1 MKELK
6 IINKN
11 IEEIKE
17 YENNAKEHPQWQV
30 DQIANSIQEFGF
42 NDPIAIN
49 ADNQIIEGHGRLLAA
64 KQLGLS
70 EIPCIV
76 LTGLTEVQERAYIIA
91 HNKTTMNTD
100 FDLDRLQY
108 ELNALKVENFD
119 LSLTGFSEYEI
130 DELFD
135 ENFKKCIDKLDNK
148 IKGTLAQKYLAI
160 PFSIIDSHK
169 MPWIEIKNKWKN
181 TVDSSIGRKKNIL
194 NSPEYETSKFDGAIS
209 EVFYKWFLP
218 NKDIEIKKILDP
230 FCGGVIRGAVAELL
244 GYKYIGFDIRKE
256 QIDVNIEQSKAL
268 GVSPKFI
275 LDDAE
280 NVDKYIDDDTQ
291 DLIFSCPPYLD
302 LEVYSNNENDLSNM
316 EYKDFINKYN
326 AIIKKHCKKLK
337 DNRFAIFVVGDVR
350 DKNGV
355 MIDFVGDTIKA
366 FKDAGLNYYNQV
378 IYREPLGSAII
389 RVGRTFNSTRK
400 IIKIHQNIL
409 VFYKGDVRD
418 IKKYYSEFYDNDE
431 IDVFLKEIDIE
442 EE

>member
-11 IEEIKE
+11 IDDIKE
-17 YENNAKEHPQWQV
+17 YENNAKEHPDWQIE
-30 DQIANSIQEFGF
+30 QIANSIKEFGF

-64 KQLGLS
+64 KQLGLT

-76 LTGLTEVQERAYIIA
+76 LDGLTEVQERAYIIA

-108 ELNALKVENFD
+108 ELNALKVEDFD
-119 LSLTGFSEYEI
+119 LSLTGFSDDEI
-130 DELFD
+130 DSILNSSNLLLDKYGDVEEEQKGNLI
-135 ENFKKCIDKLDNK
+135 KKFIVP
-148 IKGTLAQKYLAI
+148 
-160 PFSIIDSHK
+160 PFTIIYSTK
-169 MPWIEIKNKWKN
+169 NPWVSIKNKWKE
-181 TVDSSIGRKKNIL
+181 SINSLKGRSKELID
-194 NSPEYETSKFDGAIS
+194 ERYGTSLFDGAIS

-218 NKDIEIKKILDP
+218 NGDIETKKILDP

-244 GYKYIGFDIRKE
+244 GYKYTGFDIRKE
-256 QIDVNIEQSKAL
+256 QIDINREQSKEL
-268 GVSPKFI
+268 GISPKFI
-275 LDDAE
+275 LDDSE

-326 AIIKKHCKKLK
+326 TIIKKHCKKLK

-350 DKNGV
+350 DKNG
-355 MIDFVGDTIKA
+355 ILINFVGDTINA
-366 FKDAGLNYYNQV
+366 FKNAGLNYYCQV
-378 IYREPLGSAII
+378 IYKEQIGSARL
-389 RVGRTFNSTRK
+389 RVGKYFNGSRK
-400 IIKIHQNIL
+400 LVKIHQNIL
-409 VFYKGDVRD
+409 VFYKGNVKD
-418 IKKYYSEFYDNDE
+418 IKKYYKEFYNSDE
-431 IDVFLKEIDIE
+431 VDDLINEVE
-442 EE
+442 ED